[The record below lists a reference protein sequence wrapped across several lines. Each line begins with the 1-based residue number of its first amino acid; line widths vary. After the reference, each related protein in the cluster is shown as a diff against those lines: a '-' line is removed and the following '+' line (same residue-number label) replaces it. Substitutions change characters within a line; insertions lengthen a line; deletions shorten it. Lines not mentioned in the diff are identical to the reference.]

1 MQTHS
6 TRRSAC
12 VLLPLLLVLSA
23 GCEGIARSHDDRVAD
38 INPPPEEF
46 HAVAREDLP
55 NFPDLVE
62 NMVTQRQAFIRQLIA
77 LERAYLLAGNTTK
90 ANWARRQREL
100 TEAIEVYPYLTDTAP
115 EHSLAVHPEEQIPEA
130 DALYAKGTRLL
141 EDFRGVPFTG
151 YLKDNQ
157 RKAREALA
165 LFKRVLAEYPKS
177 DKVDDCAYHCGEI
190 YKEYLRDDDPDNEL
204 AVRYYRWA
212 VALDPQ
218 TPHPARFD
226 CAVVYDFRLHI
237 RDKALELY
245 HQVLETEEAGNESN
259 QRFAATRIEQLT
271 DDDTSHL
278 RPVEPNRNQNAGAQR
293 KSPVTA
299 KLPEGSAEQDN
310 N

>member
-1 MQTHS
+1 MQTHL
-6 TRRSAC
+6 TRHPTR
-12 VLLPLLLVLSA
+12 VLLPLLLILSA
-23 GCEGIARSHDDRVAD
+23 GCEGIARQHDDRVAD

-46 HAVAREDLP
+46 HAVSREELP

-62 NMVTQRQAFIRQLIA
+62 EMVSGRRAFIQQLID

-100 TEAIEVYPYLTDTAP
+100 TEALEVYPYLTDTAP
-115 EHSLAVHPEEQIPEA
+115 EHTLAIAPEEQIPEA
-130 DALYAKGTRLL
+130 DAIYAEAVDLL
-141 EDFRGVPFTG
+141 ESFQGVPFTG
-151 YLKDNQ
+151 FLTANHK
-157 RKAREALA
+157 KARRALA
-165 LFKRVLAEYPKS
+165 MFKRVLVDYPKS
-177 DKVDDCAYHCGEI
+177 DKVDDCAYYCGEI

-204 AVRYYRWA
+204 AVRYFRWA
-212 VALDPQ
+212 IALDPQ

-245 HQVLETEEAGNESN
+245 HQVLETDEAGNESN

-278 RPVEPNRNQNAGAQR
+278 RPVEPRRNKSADAQR
-293 KSPVTA
+293 KSPATA
-299 KLPEGSAEQDN
+299 KLPDDADQDN
-310 N
+310 D

>member
-1 MQTHS
+1 MQTHL
-6 TRRSAC
+6 TRHTTR
-12 VLLPLLLVLSA
+12 VLLPLLLILSA
-23 GCEGIARSHDDRVAD
+23 GCEGITRRHDDRVAE

-46 HAVAREDLP
+46 HAVSREDLP

-62 NMVTQRQAFIRQLIA
+62 DMLAGRRAFIQQLIA

-100 TEAIEVYPYLTDTAP
+100 TEAIDLYPYLTDTAP
-115 EHSLAVHPEEQIPEA
+115 EHTLAIAPEEQIPEA
-130 DALYAKGTRLL
+130 DAVYAEAVELL
-141 EDFRGVPFTG
+141 DSFQGIPFTG
-151 YLKDNQ
+151 FLEANHDQ
-157 RKAREALA
+157 ARQALIM
-165 LFKRVLAEYPKS
+165 FKRVLVEYPKS
-177 DKVDDCAYHCGEI
+177 DKVDDCAYYCGEI

-204 AVRYYRWA
+204 AVRYFRWA
-212 VALDPQ
+212 IALDPQ

-245 HQVLETEEAGNESN
+245 HQVLETNEAGNESN

-278 RPVEPNRNQNAGAQR
+278 RPIEPRRNQSAGARR
-293 KSPVTA
+293 KSPITA
-299 KLPEGSAEQDN
+299 KLPDDADQDN